1 MEWVIQPLQSLARKI
16 ATDVAAVIN
25 SALSTR
31 PSFNLVLTG
40 GTLGIA
46 TAEELGKQPV
56 DWSRVFIWFG
66 DERFVPLDHPD
77 RNEAQALAVWPGL
90 AEPKFRRYPDSTV
103 PLARA
108 AVDFS
113 REFDVDFGVL
123 EAPDSVFDLVLLG
136 MGPDGH
142 VASLFPGHSH
152 SPAWIVPE
160 PASPKP
166 PSERLSMSY
175 EALNR
180 ADRVWL
186 IASGA
191 GKAEALRSGMREDG
205 LPVGRVRGLSETI
218 CYIDTGLSDA
228 L

>member
-90 AEPKFRRYPDSTV
+90 AEAKFRRYPDSTV

-180 ADRVWL
+180 ADRVWF

-191 GKAEALRSGMREDG
+191 GKAEALRSGAKEDV
-205 LPVGRVRGLSETI
+205 LPAGRVRGVSETI

>member
-1 MEWVIQPLQSLARKI
+1 MEWVIQPLESLARKI

-25 SALSTR
+25 SALRTR

-46 TAEELGKQPV
+46 TAEELGKQRV

-90 AEPKFRRYPDSTV
+90 AEAKFRRYPDATV
-103 PLARA
+103 PLAQA

-113 REFDVDFGVL
+113 REFDVEFGVL
-123 EAPDSVFDLVLLG
+123 EAADSVFDLVLLG

-180 ADRVWL
+180 ADRVWF